1 MKERE
6 PGLFKS
12 LNSYTR
18 QRQVFASA
26 VIFKAHGW
34 CEWELGHA
42 KLFGILLWQYEMKK
56 QGKFKYSKT
65 LKKEGYGRTHNYRLL
80 KPLLSKTFL
89 RKEGNGHY
97 TLVPEDVRL
106 IQEVSKILKQLDNIG
121 KQAEVMQESV
131 NTVSSERIMR
141 KNVKQNHVG

>member
-1 MKERE
+1 MRERE
-6 PGLFKS
+6 PNLFK
-12 LNSYTR
+12 NWTEYAK

-42 KLFGILLWQYEMKK
+42 KLFGILLWHYEMKK

-65 LKKEGYGRTHNYRLL
+65 LKKEGYRRTHNYRLL

-97 TLVPEDVRL
+97 TLVPEDVKL
-106 IQEVSKILKQLDNIG
+106 VQEVSKILKQLDNVG
-121 KQAEVMQESV
+121 KQAEVRRTS
-131 NTVSSERIMR
+131 
-141 KNVKQNHVG
+141 